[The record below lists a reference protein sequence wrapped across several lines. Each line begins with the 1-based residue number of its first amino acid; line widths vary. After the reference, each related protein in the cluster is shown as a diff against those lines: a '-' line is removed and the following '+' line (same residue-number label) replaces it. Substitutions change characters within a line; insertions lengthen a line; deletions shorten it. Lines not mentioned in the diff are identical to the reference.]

1 MFAGIL
7 GGELAIAPV
16 MAQPLPKQAIFE
28 SLQLQS
34 GFAPNPQILRGVSGG
49 GERAADFLNITE
61 TPTGPCVGFIDSHAD
76 HQVSLMN
83 FFNDLKLS
91 VESAGDTVLVVKGPG
106 GVWCNDDAVGQ
117 NPAIR
122 GEWQKGQYQVWV
134 GSRNQRQYYPYIL
147 EIHYRK

>member
-1 MFAGIL
+1 MEA
-7 GGELAIAPV
+7 AIAPV
-16 MAQPLPKQAIFE
+16 MAQPSPKQALFE
-28 SLQLQS
+28 NLQLRS

-49 GERAADFLNITE
+49 SERAADLLNIAD
-61 TPTGPCVGFIDSHAD
+61 TPTGRCVGFIDDHAD
-76 HQVSLMN
+76 HRLNLMT

-106 GVWCNDDAVGQ
+106 GVWCNDDAIGH

-134 GSRNQRQYYPYIL
+134 GSREQRQYFPYIL
-147 EIHYRK
+147 EIQNRK